1 MNKDAMTTADQVSA
15 EALATEAA
23 DARAGNQALND
34 NPNPQSPAIEP
45 GSSHQ
50 EPAQTEI
57 TSERKPYVSPRDAII
72 ARLKAKREAEAPAND
87 NADGPLL
94 ETDASGTF
102 VPPFLKQQANEAG
115 NPDDGE
121 TEGQSERSPFA
132 MRRAALRKAN
142 KARPPTS
149 RLRVSPRPTP
159 SRSTATTS
167 RKVARNWR
175 STPASIPTTPPSC
188 PRPR

>member
-1 MNKDAMTTADQVSA
+1 MTTADQVSA

-72 ARLKAKREAEAPAND
+72 ARVKAKPRGRSGERQRHGDGRERDLRSA
-87 NADGPLL
+87 
-94 ETDASGTF
+94 
-102 VPPFLKQQANEAG
+102 VPKAAG
-115 NPDDGE
+115 E
-121 TEGQSERSPFA
+121 SSWQ
-132 MRRAALRKAN
+132 
-142 KARPPTS
+142 
-149 RLRVSPRPTP
+149 PR
-159 SRSTATTS
+159 
-167 RKVARNWR
+167 
-175 STPASIPTTPPSC
+175 
-188 PRPR
+188 